1 MKKIQE
7 AEIKNKNVLVRI
19 DTDVPMVEAW
29 TDGNTREI
37 VDDERIK
44 ASIPTI
50 KFLLK
55 QEAAKIYIIGHLGR
69 PDGKVDF
76 NLSLWPVANKIAEN
90 LGYKAQFTKPEQCY
104 SLDEKVVIFDNLRFN
119 PGEEKNDPEF
129 AKELAKGKDLFVQDA
144 FATCHRAHAS
154 TVGVAKLLPSCAGL
168 AVQKEVENL
177 SQIIA
182 SPVEGCTIIIGGKK
196 TEDKLPVIDNLFD
209 KAENF
214 LIGGVVANTFLAAKK
229 IKLGKSLVEKE
240 VLAQAREILEKF
252 KTDPSKK
259 LLLPVD
265 LIFSKSVQKAEGV
278 QQVNLEDVD
287 GIDDF
292 FAVDIGAETTANF
305 VVTIKDSKTIFWN
318 GNLGI
323 SEVEEFRK
331 NTWHIAEAVANSD
344 AKKYAGGG
352 DTSSFIR
359 KVGLENNFD
368 FISNGGGATL
378 EFLAGKKLPGLEV
391 LQ

>member
-119 PGEEKNDPEF
+119 PGEEKNDPE
-129 AKELAKGKDLFVQDA
+129 
-144 FATCHRAHAS
+144 
-154 TVGVAKLLPSCAGL
+154 P
-168 AVQKEVENL
+168 
-177 SQIIA
+177 
-182 SPVEGCTIIIGGKK
+182 
-196 TEDKLPVIDNLFD
+196 
-209 KAENF
+209 
-214 LIGGVVANTFLAAKK
+214 
-229 IKLGKSLVEKE
+229 
-240 VLAQAREILEKF
+240 
-252 KTDPSKK
+252 
-259 LLLPVD
+259 
-265 LIFSKSVQKAEGV
+265 
-278 QQVNLEDVD
+278 
-287 GIDDF
+287 
-292 FAVDIGAETTANF
+292 
-305 VVTIKDSKTIFWN
+305 
-318 GNLGI
+318 
-323 SEVEEFRK
+323 
-331 NTWHIAEAVANSD
+331 
-344 AKKYAGGG
+344 
-352 DTSSFIR
+352 
-359 KVGLENNFD
+359 
-368 FISNGGGATL
+368 
-378 EFLAGKKLPGLEV
+378 
-391 LQ
+391 LQR